1 MWHKN
6 SDFRDRVMILYQ
18 VVSVYELV
26 KLHVLTRLLFVQRV
40 FGSESFFF
48 FICACQ
54 RGAELDSS
62 HVFIFSAPVDSAS
75 AYSFFFLFLKLTC

>member
-48 FICACQ
+48 LSALVNAVLSSTHRTSLFSLLLSIPPQ
-54 RGAELDSS
+54 RIPSS
-62 HVFIFSAPVDSAS
+62 SCFSS
-75 AYSFFFLFLKLTC
+75 